1 MYISIFNSIL
11 HFFWTWYG
19 LVLSKL
25 EILDNLV
32 LSVCKRH
39 RSIHSDLHVYVDF
52 QRQLC
57 LFVLLRSC
65 DIRIGNLRA
74 SWSYVFNCFMTSK
87 HRSIHSAFM
96 LFMCIYISIFK
107 VNSTF
112 LSWCY
117 GLALSG
123 LKSWHLGLKLQVFN
137 RCLWTTHKHKSIHS
151 AFMGSFDITQ
161 VLGSLKNPYIDWVEQ
176 HKSVFLDGMRQQL
189 EAWSLWNRTW
199 PARFLEDGRIS
210 PQIVHLE
217 GKRLL
222 ADY

>member
-1 MYISIFNSIL
+1 MSTLPFCLVTVLWLQNWKSSHL
-11 HFFWTWYG
+11 G
-19 LVLSKL
+19 LMSSTVLWQGL
-25 EILDNLV
+25 FIQ
-32 LSVCKRH
+32 LSC
-39 RSIHSDLHVYVDF
+39 F
-52 QRQLC
+52 
-57 LFVLLRSC
+57 SC
-65 DIRIGNLRA
+65 
-74 SWSYVFNCFMTSK
+74 V
-87 HRSIHSAFM
+87 
-96 LFMCIYISIFK
+96 YISIFK

-137 RCLWTTHKHKSIHS
+137 RCLWTTRKHKSIHS
-151 AFMGSFDITQ
+151 AFMGSIDITQ

-210 PQIVHLE
+210 PQLVHLE

-222 ADY
+222 IIQNTLPCAKLEVYRIWRSYQQGHGTSNRSICSHKFN